1 MPRTTNTDDDIN
13 LKGRVA
19 VITGG
24 SSGIG
29 AAAARRLANAG
40 AQVMIGFH
48 AGMDRA
54 TALAESLPG
63 GRARHDIAKMSME
76 DTSSLTQAAMTVS
89 KRFGRCD
96 ILVNSAGFTQAIPHG
111 ELDLLED
118 AIFDRIMV
126 SNVRGPFAT
135 IRAFAPLMRSTGN
148 AVVIN
153 VSSISAFTGS
163 GSNVAYCASK
173 AALDTMG
180 MSLARALGPDI
191 RVLSVSP
198 AAVNTDFVPG
208 RSLASLQRAADATPL
223 RKIVEPDD
231 VALAVLAC
239 TTHLVTATGTTIVVD
254 GGRHL

>member
-1 MPRTTNTDDDIN
+1 MQQSTDRHDEMGLMGRT
-13 LKGRVA
+13 A
-19 VITGG
+19 VIAGG

-29 AAAARRLANAG
+29 AAAARRFAKAG
-40 AQVMIGFH
+40 AHVVIGFH

-54 TALAESLPG
+54 IKLMAGLPG
-63 GRARHDIAKMSME
+63 GRERHDVVRMSME
-76 DTSSLTQAAMTVS
+76 DSPSLLQAAAAVDQ
-89 KRFGRCD
+89 RFGRCD
-96 ILVNSAGFTQAIPHG
+96 ILVNSAGFTQAIPHAR
-111 ELDLLED
+111 LDLLD
-118 AIFDRIMV
+118 DPTFDRIMI

-135 IRAFAPLMRSTGN
+135 IRAFAPLMRRTGD
-148 AVVIN
+148 AVIIN

-180 MSLARALGPDI
+180 MSLARALGPEI

-198 AAVNTDFVPG
+198 AAVNTGFVPG
-208 RSLASLQRAADATPL
+208 RDFGSLQKAADATPL

-231 VALAVLAC
+231 VALAILAC
-239 TTHLVTATGTTIVVD
+239 ATHLVTATGTTIVVD